1 MPSDLKERIYQAQCL
16 GNVQPIEHMVPY
28 PNLRALVDGQNIKY
42 GEKLVYADNKLTSD
56 NIYSMAQQTAN
67 WLSSM
72 GITQSDRIL
81 VEKLPFPQNEILA
94 FGIWTLGAS
103 MILTGDNNIQEAT
116 QYGSPSLVI
125 NNKLDYFEKI
135 KKFPTAYNPD
145 YKPLLAD
152 EAMVFWNNGKG
163 IKLSHYNL
171 LVNANGVQHAIDLFE
186 DQTFYVDLEPKSMA
200 WVILQVI
207 LPLYSGAPLTSKD
220 PDILLGEIE
229 GDFLIKFDWE
239 ELKETTPPSL
249 YILNE
254 NTAFISMNK
263 TAIHLT
269 GMNNSKK
276 PTELTGHSIMM
287 GYLDDKLNEKVFK
300 NESMKI
306 I

>member
-72 GITQSDRIL
+72 GITPSDRIL

-171 LVNANGVQHAIDLFE
+171 LVNANGIQHAIDLFE
-186 DQTFYVDLEPKSMA
+186 DQTFYVDLEPESMA

-220 PDILLGEIE
+220 PDIFLGEIE
-229 GDFLIKFDWE
+229 GDFLIKFDWA

-276 PTELTGHSIMM
+276 PTELTGHSVMM

-300 NESMKI
+300 NESLKI

>member
-67 WLSSM
+67 WLFSM
-72 GITQSDRIL
+72 GIKPNDRIL
-81 VEKLPFPQNEILA
+81 VDKLPFPQNEILA

-186 DQTFYVDLEPKSMA
+186 DQTFYVDLEPKSKA

-239 ELKETTPPSL
+239 EIKETTPPSL

-269 GMNNSKK
+269 GINNTKK
-276 PTELTGHSIMM
+276 PTELTGHSVMM

-300 NESMKI
+300 NESLKI

>member
-67 WLSSM
+67 WLSSI
-72 GITQSDRIL
+72 GITPSDRIL

-229 GDFLIKFDWE
+229 GDFLIKFDWA

-276 PTELTGHSIMM
+276 PTELTGHSVMM
-287 GYLDDKLNEKVFK
+287 GYLDDKLNEKVFI
-300 NESMKI
+300 NESLKI